1 MLPPTYTSPRKLVD
15 ALPLGIASMNLGRA
29 SHHELEPKLAAAAA
43 AGFKGIEVFYEDI
56 KIPARRETA
65 SAGGTFEQNLL
76 KSAAVFRSLCDK
88 YNLTIFVLQP
98 FKNYDGLLS
107 QKRHDE
113 KIAKLKNWF
122 KMCKIL
128 GTNTIQIPSMFHQD
142 PTVATGSDDKIVAD
156 LIEVAD
162 LGAKEDPP
170 IRFAY
175 EVMAWGAHV
184 DRWQDAWRI
193 TQKVNR
199 PNFGM
204 CLDTYQILA
213 NVWADVTSETGV
225 RENAD
230 KLLQVD
236 IEEFLREV
244 PLDKVYYIQLADA
257 ARISPPLSP
266 SHEWYDPKQK
276 YTMTWSRNARLF
288 PFEEDR
294 GGYLPVLKMLEM
306 WVFEWGYRGW
316 VSMELFNRSLMDP
329 DASVPE
335 SHAKRGAESWKKCI
349 KALRLDERKV

>member
-1 MLPPTYTSPRKLVD
+1 MLPPSYSGRSLAD
-15 ALPLGIASMNLGRA
+15 QLPLGIASMNLGRA
-29 SHHELEPKLAAAAA
+29 AFHELEPKMAAAAA
-43 AGFKGIEVFYEDI
+43 AGFKGIEAFYEDI

-65 SAGGTFEQNLL
+65 ANGGEFFDNLL
-76 KSAAVFRSLCDK
+76 KSAQIFRDLCDK
-88 YNLTIFVLQP
+88 YHLTIFVFQP

-107 QKRHDE
+107 QQRHDE

-122 KMCKIL
+122 KIAKIL
-128 GTNTIQIPSMFHQD
+128 GTDTIQIPSMFHQD
-142 PTVATGSDDKIVAD
+142 PTVATGDHDKIVAD
-156 LIEVAD
+156 LIEVSD
-162 LGAKEDPP
+162 LGAKENPP

-184 DRWQDAWRI
+184 DTWQDAWKI
-193 TQKVNR
+193 TKKVNR

-213 NVWADVTSETGV
+213 NVWADVTSESGV
-225 RENAD
+225 RPNAD
-230 KLLQVD
+230 RLLQAD
-236 IEEFLREV
+236 IDEFLREV
-244 PLDKVYYIQLADA
+244 PLDKIYYVQLADA

-306 WVFEWGYRGW
+306 WIFEWGYRGW
-316 VSMELFNRSLMDP
+316 VSMELFNRSMADP
-329 DASVPE
+329 DPSVPVA
-335 SHAKRGAESWKKCI
+335 HAQRGAASWRKCI
-349 KALRLDERKV
+349 KALKLDETAA